1 MKNTNNDTEQRLIKF
16 SVDVIKASQQTEND
30 LASEHLIKQIIR
42 SATSPA
48 FYYAVAQNAESS
60 VESENNMKVCL
71 KELRATLINLK
82 IQKGIQNISDTEEL
96 DRLIQENNELITI
109 VDSYIKTAKNINK
122 NIGF

>member
-1 MKNTNNDTEQRLIKF
+1 MENTNNDTEQRLIKF
-16 SVDVIKASQQTEND
+16 SVDVIKASQKTEND

-48 FYYAVAQNAESS
+48 FYYAVAENATSS

-82 IQKGIQNISDTEEL
+82 IQKGIQTISDTKEL

-109 VDSYIKTAKNINK
+109 VDSEIKTAKNKNK